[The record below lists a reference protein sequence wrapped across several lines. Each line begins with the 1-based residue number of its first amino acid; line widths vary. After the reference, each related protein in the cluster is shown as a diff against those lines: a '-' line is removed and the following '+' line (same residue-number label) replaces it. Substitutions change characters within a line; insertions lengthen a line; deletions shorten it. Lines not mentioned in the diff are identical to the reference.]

1 MKISNVHVAGFPA
14 TLTTLNIN
22 QTCLQDQA
30 FLDLLDNALTPLA
43 SDPGRI
49 LSSPLISLLLNGFS
63 WNFGRTGGVLVI
75 LSVPFAQLF
84 LQPAKA
90 EVVRPTKGM

>member
-14 TLTTLNIN
+14 TQTTLNIN

-30 FLDLLDNALTPLA
+30 FGQDLLDNAATPLA

-63 WNFGRTGGVLVI
+63 WNFGRTGGV
-75 LSVPFAQLF
+75 PFAQLF

-90 EVVRPTKGM
+90 EVVRPTKGI